1 MPRFAVVAVLLLAA
15 MMAAG
20 AATLWY
26 GGWVPDLRVPEAAPA
41 PSAAQPPGQLD
52 PVARAALA
60 IRAHDVAA
68 VRQYLAAAG
77 DPDGADAEGEILLN
91 KAVLHGTPEIVDVL
105 LEAGADP
112 NLPGRNGLGPLAIA
126 ALAGRH
132 AMLDRLMQANAADAT
147 AGAVGGAEQPLAAQA
162 RRASTAAAGSAA
174 AAPPP
179 ASHGRQP
186 ENPRTATGVAAA
198 APALAAGGLTV
209 DGSASLTGDGS
220 ASLTGDRSAQ
230 PPLPAEPYVTMTGL
244 LVNPIARPAA
254 GAPVAAHPAGSLTE
268 PASEAFPATANA
280 SATAGPAAAAGAG
293 AAAGDAPQAWVSA
306 AQRRLGQLG
315 YYRGPITGFAGP
327 LTADAVKRYQA
338 VAGIPRDGIVSVDLL
353 RRIGASVEAPR
364 PASPTVSAT
373 SPPAPAAQP
382 APGGMAPGTPAQG
395 GQRPGGEPGATAG
408 AQRARPGVQQRGAPG
423 RSASALPSER
433 QRLGLRRS
441 HWTVAVLPRRHRLAA
456 PLARPAKRSLR
467 PPSSSC
473 WILATRLP

>member
-15 MMAAG
+15 VMAAG

-60 IRAHDVAA
+60 IPAHDVAA
-68 VRQYLAAAG
+68 VRQYLAAGG

-105 LEAGADP
+105 LAAGADP
-112 NLPGRNGLGPLAIA
+112 NLPGKNGLGPLAIA

-132 AMLDRLMQANAADAT
+132 AMLDRLMQANASAAT

-162 RRASTAAAGSAA
+162 SRASTAAPGSAA

-179 ASHGRQP
+179 ASHGQQP

-198 APALAAGGLTV
+198 ASTLASLNG

-220 ASLTGDRSAQ
+220 ASLTGDGSAQ
-230 PPLPAEPYVTMTGL
+230 PLLPAEPYVTMAGL
-244 LVNPIARPAA
+244 SVNPISRPVA
-254 GAPVAAHPAGSLTE
+254 GAPVVAQPAGSLSE
-268 PASEAFPATANA
+268 PASEASPATA
-280 SATAGPAAAAGAG
+280 SAQAPTAAGPT
-293 AAAGDAPQAWVSA
+293 AGDAPQAWVSA

-338 VAGIPRDGIVSVDLL
+338 VAGIPQDGIVSVDLL
-353 RRIGASVEAPR
+353 RRIGATIEAPR
-364 PASPTVSAT
+364 PAPAPAAAVVAATAPTPAA
-373 SPPAPAAQP
+373 PPAPAGTVP
-382 APGGMAPGTPAQG
+382 ETPAQG
-395 GQRPGGEPGATAG
+395 GQPQAGSPGLQQVRNALGQEFNSATRPDALRQHCQTNANAWVYDEAI
-408 AQRARPGVQQRGAPG
+408 G
-423 RSASALPSER
+423 RSLFCRDVIGSP
-433 QRLGLRRS
+433 
-441 HWTVAVLPRRHRLAA
+441 PR
-456 PLARPAKRSLR
+456 
-467 PPSSSC
+467 
-473 WILATRLP
+473 